1 MVYISIISLSQTSR
15 WSCYSKKIFGC
26 FPFSPKFRK
35 FRLEIKWN
43 GPFRFGPTR
52 IFGNAFEAGPIW
64 PVRLFRSVEPKC
76 PLPFDKIIV
85 PSTCLPLFCIL
96 LARTISKRVHLFK
109 NCRLLSAALIFCKP
123 NINAYDSKKHLYS
136 PPPPPPRSA
145 THAHTPVT
153 DTQTLKTFLWKRG
166 PRDLLAHEPL
176 NSLLMYAMGNFPFTF
191 V

>member
-52 IFGNAFEAGPIW
+52 IFGNAFEAGPLW

-85 PSTCLPLFCIL
+85 PSTCVPLFCIL

-109 NCRLLSAALIFCKP
+109 NRRLLSAALIFCKP
-123 NINAYDSKKHLYS
+123 NINAYDSKKDLYS
-136 PPPPPPRSA
+136 PPPPPPPA
-145 THAHTPVT
+145 PPPTHTH
-153 DTQTLKTFLWKRG
+153 L
-166 PRDLLAHEPL
+166 
-176 NSLLMYAMGNFPFTF
+176 SLIHRL
-191 V
+191 

>member
-52 IFGNAFEAGPIW
+52 IFGNAFEAGPLW

-85 PSTCLPLFCIL
+85 PSTCVPLFCIW
-96 LARTISKRVHLFK
+96 LARTISKRVHLFE
-109 NCRLLSAALIFCKP
+109 NRRLLSAALILCNP
-123 NINAYDSKKHLYS
+123 NAYDSKKDLYS
-136 PPPPPPRSA
+136 PHPPPPPSA
-145 THAHTPVT
+145 PPPTHTHTCHWYT
-153 DTQTLKTFLWKRG
+153 DFKDFLWKR
-166 PRDLLAHEPL
+166 DLEI
-176 NSLLMYAMGNFPFTF
+176 S
-191 V
+191 